1 MKTTY
6 VNKTNIINGLEALI
20 NCQFEANSI
29 NPQFPETIENLGE
42 SDICEVSCSN
52 RKDFRNENAMT
63 IDCGDCK
70 DMDDAVSV
78 VKTLSGYRLA
88 VHIADVATY
97 VPVGSE
103 LDSVATHRATS
114 IYLPGLTV
122 PMLPKVLSNNLCSLN
137 PGVDRNTLSVIA
149 DLDAEGTVIN
159 AEIVKGQIRSRV
171 KGVYSEVNRILSGE
185 KNEQLLRK
193 YSQVMDELF
202 YMAELY
208 KLLRDARIKDGATVT
223 DSNKPKISITKY
235 DVMLTPTMEGV
246 AENMIEEFMVLAN
259 RIVAE
264 YLCDNDLPAIFRIQE
279 EKNQMA
285 AYQPVKMHHA
295 ELALESYSHFTS
307 PIRRV
312 ADLKVHQILTMHLSG
327 VANEA
332 IKELFQASLV
342 DVCDRATKRSRTV
355 KQVQDRC
362 ERYCYEQFF
371 KLHRDYTYTGTLVC
385 FDKRN
390 RPIVQINEYNIKII
404 GYALINGAI
413 GDRYSF
419 KVGVSNYKNEFI
431 VSLPKR
437 LAA

>member
-1 MKTTY
+1 MIDLIKGL
-6 VNKTNIINGLEALI
+6 NEIISN
-20 NCQFEANSI
+20 QFEANSLSH
-29 NPQFPETIENLGE
+29 QFPETIEQLDE
-42 SDICEVSCSN
+42 RDICEAPCFN
-52 RKDFRNENAMT
+52 RKDFRSENVLT
-63 IDCGDCK
+63 IDCADCK

-78 VKTLSGYRLA
+78 VKTPFGYRLA
-88 VHIADVATY
+88 VHIADVASY
-97 VPVGSE
+97 VPAGSE
-103 LDSVATHRATS
+103 LDSVAIHRATS

-149 DLDAEGTVIN
+149 SLDAEGNIIN
-159 AEIVKGQIRSRV
+159 AEIVKGKIRSRV
-171 KGVYSEVNRILSGE
+171 KGVYSEVNQILSGA
-185 KNEQLLRK
+185 KNEQLLKK
-193 YSQVMDELF
+193 YRHVMDELF

-208 KLLRDARIKDGATVT
+208 DRLRDARIKNGATMN
-223 DSNKPKISITKY
+223 DSTKPKISITKY
-235 DVMLTPTMEGV
+235 DVMLTPTQDGG
-246 AENMIEEFMVLAN
+246 AENIIEEFMVLAN

-264 YLCDNDLPAIFRIQE
+264 YLCDNNLPAIFRIQE

-285 AYQPVKMHHA
+285 AYQPIKMHHA

-312 ADLKVHQILTMHLSG
+312 ADLKVHQILTMHLNG
-327 VANEA
+327 VANEEIKA
-332 IKELFQASLV
+332 IFDETLT
-342 DVCDRATKRSRTV
+342 DVCDKATKRSHTV

-371 KLHRDYTYTGTLVC
+371 RLHKNYTYTGTLVC

-390 RPIVQINEYNIKII
+390 RPIVQINKYNIKII

-419 KVGVSNYKNEFI
+419 KVAVNNYKNELI
-431 VSLPKR
+431 VSRAQR

>member
-1 MKTTY
+1 MNTTY
-6 VNKTNIINGLEALI
+6 GNKTNIIKGLEAII
-20 NCQFEANSI
+20 NCQFEANGI
-29 NPQFPETIENLGE
+29 NPQFPESIKELNE
-42 SDICEVSCSN
+42 RDICAEPCAN
-52 RKDFRNENAMT
+52 RKDFRSENAMT
-63 IDCGDCK
+63 IDCDDCK

-78 VKTLSGYRLA
+78 VKTPSGYRLS
-88 VHIADVATY
+88 VHIADVASY
-97 VPVGSE
+97 VPAGSE

-149 DLDAEGTVIN
+149 HLDAEGNVIN
-159 AEIVKGQIRSRV
+159 AEIEKGQICSRV
-171 KGVYSEVNRILSGE
+171 KGVYSEINRILSGGKDE
-185 KNEQLLRK
+185 KLLRK

-208 KLLRDARIKDGATVT
+208 KLLRDARIKDGATVA

-235 DVMLTPTMEGV
+235 DVMLTPTKEGI

-312 ADLKVHQILTMHLSG
+312 ADLKVHQILTMHLNG
-327 VANEA
+327 VANEE
-332 IKELFQASLV
+332 IKELFEESLV

-355 KQVQDRC
+355 NQVQDRC

-371 KLHRDYTYTGTLVC
+371 RLHRDYTYTGTLVC

-390 RPIVQINEYNIKII
+390 RPIVQINEYNVKII
-404 GYALINGAI
+404 GYALINGVV

-419 KVGVSNYKNEFI
+419 KVVVSNYKNELI
-431 VSLPKR
+431 VSRAQR